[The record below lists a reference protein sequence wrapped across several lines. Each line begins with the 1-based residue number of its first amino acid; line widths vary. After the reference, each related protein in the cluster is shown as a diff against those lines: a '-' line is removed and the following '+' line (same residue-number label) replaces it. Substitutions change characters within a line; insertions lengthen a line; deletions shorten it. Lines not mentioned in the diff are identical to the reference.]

1 MRREQL
7 MDHLKAENTKVSLG
21 EIEKIFNE
29 LVGQII
35 GEPSSLPLLVES
47 WRTVVNS
54 LENQCIS
61 RYPSQA
67 LSTFITK
74 QLVPA
79 MVSITSTAVS
89 RLGSNALLEQQIREK
104 QLLIEELQRRS
115 VNNLS
120 GSRESVNALWD
131 MIKQLQDK
139 LSFTESQLALAKAD
153 NGYTSTGVSGDV
165 NVEIRAIKDLLVS
178 ALTDMQSAE
187 SDKRQ
192 VEVKADNER
201 HMIELERRF
210 TKQLNEAR
218 RKNELMIDDL
228 KRNYED
234 EIVRLKNQKTE
245 LQDLVRD
252 LETKNG
258 VKAAEIEK
266 LNIVIEAG
274 ENDRNLRAN
283 LANVINQQSQLVLQF
298 LKNGAQLN
306 PSQTSELGKLT
317 AQAAVLRPPLIGGKY
332 STGA

>member
-1 MRREQL
+1 
-7 MDHLKAENTKVSLG
+7 
-21 EIEKIFNE
+21 
-29 LVGQII
+29 
-35 GEPSSLPLLVES
+35 
-47 WRTVVNS
+47 
-54 LENQCIS
+54 
-61 RYPSQA
+61 
-67 LSTFITK
+67 
-74 QLVPA
+74 
-79 MVSITSTAVS
+79 
-89 RLGSNALLEQQIREK
+89 
-104 QLLIEELQRRS
+104 
-115 VNNLS
+115 
-120 GSRESVNALWD
+120 

-317 AQAAVLRPPLIGGKY
+317 AQAAALRPPLIGGKY